1 MLLATLGAGL
11 LKAQLEQVKAQLE
24 QVISL
29 IPPNLL
35 NNFEIQSIIK
45 MNLNLIMF
53 IQEII
58 YLKQTIGHM

>member
-11 LKAQLEQVKAQLE
+11 LKAQLEQVKAQL
-24 QVISL
+24 QQAISL
-29 IPPNLL
+29 MSPNPL
-35 NNFEIQSIIK
+35 NSFEIQIIIK

-58 YLKQTIGHM
+58 YLKEIMEYM

>member
-11 LKAQLEQVKAQLE
+11 LKAQLEQVKAQL
-24 QVISL
+24 QQAISL
-29 IPPNLL
+29 MPPNHL
-35 NNFEIQSIIK
+35 NSFEIQSIIK

-58 YLKQTIGHM
+58 YLKEIMEYM

>member
-29 IPPNLL
+29 IRPNLL

-58 YLKQTIGHM
+58 YLKEMMGYM

>member
-29 IPPNLL
+29 ILPNLL

-58 YLKQTIGHM
+58 YLKEMMGYM